1 VVVSLI
7 VLTHTFATLFMVG
20 VIWLVQIVHYP
31 LYHHIH
37 AQSFPDYEVQHV
49 NKITL
54 VVAPV
59 MFIEATT
66 ALILMVRAPAGFPLW
81 ARLLGLVLVIV
92 IWGATL
98 ALNVPQHNQLSY
110 QFDRAVLDQM
120 IRANWIRTLAWSARG
135 ALVLWTLGN
144 LIGGQ
149 F

>member
-1 VVVSLI
+1 MDLI
-7 VLTHTFATLFMVG
+7 ILTHTFATLFMVG

-37 AQSFPDYEVQHV
+37 PQSFPDYEVQHV

-66 ALILMVRAPAGFPLW
+66 ALLLVVRAPSSIPLW
-81 ARLLGLVLVIV
+81 ARLLGLALVIV
-92 IWGATL
+92 IWVATL

-110 QFDRAVLDQM
+110 QFEPTTLNQM
-120 IRANWIRTLAWSARG
+120 IASNWIRTLAWSARG
-135 ALVLWTLGN
+135 ALVLWMMGN

-149 F
+149 L

>member
-1 VVVSLI
+1 MQLRSKWLC
-7 VLTHTFATLFMVG
+7 LYRLDDTFATLFMVG

-66 ALILMVRAPAGFPLW
+66 ALILVVRAPAGFPLW
-81 ARLLGLVLVIV
+81 CAIARTGAGHCHLG
-92 IWGATL
+92 
-98 ALNVPQHNQLSY
+98 
-110 QFDRAVLDQM
+110 
-120 IRANWIRTLAWSARG
+120 
-135 ALVLWTLGN
+135 GN
-144 LIGGQ
+144 AGVERPPA
-149 F
+149 